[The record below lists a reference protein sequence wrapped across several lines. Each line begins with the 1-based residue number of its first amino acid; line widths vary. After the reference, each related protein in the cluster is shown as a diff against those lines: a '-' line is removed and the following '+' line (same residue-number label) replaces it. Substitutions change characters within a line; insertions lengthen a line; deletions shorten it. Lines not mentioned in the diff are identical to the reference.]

1 MPINRIL
8 LIEDDIDLRE
18 VVEDILCEHDYQV
31 ETASNGKLGLKLLQE
46 NQFDLVI
53 CDIVMP
59 EMDGIEFLQQ
69 LAGVDYNGKTLMVS
83 GGGRLN
89 TADYLMIAE
98 SLDADLTLQKPFSLE
113 QLLSAIKQLDS

>member
-1 MPINRIL
+1 MSIEQIL

-18 VVEDILCEHDYQV
+18 AIEDVLLEHDYQV
-31 ETASNGKLGLKLLQE
+31 ETASNGKLGLKKLQE
-46 NQFDLVI
+46 SPFDLVI

-69 LAGVDYNGKTLMVS
+69 LTGTGYNGKTLMVS

-89 TADYLMIAE
+89 TVDYLMIAE

-113 QLLSAIKQLDS
+113 QLLNAIKELEG